1 MIFINGK
8 IPEGSGCPIL
18 ALTKEDNTANYIQV
32 RRGEKTLKNLMDYYY
47 ADVVRFSSIGI
58 RDRFL
63 ESLAA
68 FGIR

>member
-1 MIFINGK
+1 M
-8 IPEGSGCPIL
+8 
-18 ALTKEDNTANYIQV
+18 
-32 RRGEKTLKNLMDYYY
+32 KNLMDYYY